1 MQPFEQNARVT
12 FLGDSITAAN
22 NFVPRIIGYYYRN
35 LPELRVRF
43 WNSGISGASASTA
56 LKFLEADLLAT
67 RPDIV
72 PIMLGVNDSSRGTL
86 SEPDPEKRN
95 IVLKYAFDNYCAR
108 MNELIDKLN
117 ARGIKVILCTPAPYA
132 EFYHTGNDP
141 LSHGYA
147 LIKMYAE
154 KVREIARERNLDLVD
169 YHASLSEQYCIE
181 PLYNPDHV
189 HPNDAGH
196 ARMADCF
203 LAAQGLPIR
212 KYFPGEAPE
221 PIIPEL
227 DEWRTLVE
235 KQRRI
240 FAVESM
246 IVRNYD
252 LPLGEKLKFIEDY
265 LTEKR
270 YNDFMYFKTISESYL
285 ENKPQ
290 ESEIAARINE
300 IMENLY
306 K

>member
-1 MQPFEQNARVT
+1 MDSSEPMVLLHDDDCVEIGVKENDRVT
-12 FLGDSITAAN
+12 ICMPNAPQTVMMFYAVNLVGAIAN
-22 NFVPRIIGYYYRN
+22 MI
-35 LPELRVRF
+35 
-43 WNSGISGASASTA
+43 
-56 LKFLEADLLAT
+56 
-67 RPDIV
+67 
-72 PIMLGVNDSSRGTL
+72 
-86 SEPDPEKRN
+86 
-95 IVLKYAFDNYCAR
+95 
-108 MNELIDKLN
+108 
-117 ARGIKVILCTPAPYA
+117 
-132 EFYHTGNDP
+132 HP
-141 LSHGYA
+141 LSAPG
-147 LIKMYAE
+147 
-154 KVREIARERNLDLVD
+154 EIAFYLNFSQSKAILTLDQF
-169 YHASLSEQYCIE
+169 YSKIA
-181 PLYNPDHV
+181 
-189 HPNDAGH
+189 
-196 ARMADCF
+196 
-203 LAAQGLPIR
+203 
-212 KYFPGEAPE
+212 

-246 IVRNYD
+246 IVKNYD